1 MSAFTDSAR
10 EWRWTPAAA
19 TAAAFVLLS
28 LATGGLVVLP
38 ALPPLDPAV
47 GLAVP
52 LALLFGPAAVLGV
65 AAGAL
70 FTAAFGLAISLG
82 PLLDAVAVAV
92 LAAVA
97 HRLWGVLPAVATGE
111 DPTLRSAGQWLEFAA
126 VAVLAACTA
135 VAVLAWATL
144 VVRGGDF
151 HAVVFAE
158 LPIVLVSTAVV
169 GPAVIVPA
177 TSLLDDAAARSD
189 DAAARSDG
197 SAARSDGQAPSLLD
211 GSPAGELDLP
221 LAAYADRT
229 PIARGSGAFWTAVLA
244 PVLWIV
250 VGSLAS
256 LVAALAQ
263 QIGGET
269 FRRHGYGTLY
279 APVDP
284 SVVGPGG
291 RRVQIVFGA
300 ATLALVVA
308 AYAPLPW
315 IHSRDRTSTGGDR
328 LPGDGEAPSSD
339 LGTPPNGGDTPPSGS
354 EAPQGR
360 GNTPPNAGD
369 RPSNASD
376 RPSNGGDRPSSPS
389 TTTEP

>member
-10 EWRWTPAAA
+10 EWRGTPAAA
-19 TAAAFVLLS
+19 TAAAFVLVS

-38 ALPPLDPAV
+38 VLPPLDPAV

-65 AAGAL
+65 AVGAL
-70 FTAAFGLAISLG
+70 LTAAFGLALSLG

-92 LAAVA
+92 LASVA
-97 HRLWGVLPAVATGE
+97 YRLWGVLPAVATGE

-151 HAVVFAE
+151 HALVFAE

-189 DAAARSDG
+189 DSAARSDG

-211 GSPAGELDLP
+211 GSPAGELGLP

-229 PIARGSGAFWTAVLA
+229 PIARGSGAFRAAVLA

-263 QIGGET
+263 QIGGAT
-269 FRRHGYGTLY
+269 FRRHGYGTFY

-300 ATLALVVA
+300 ATLALVAA

-315 IHSRDRTSTGGDR
+315 IHSRDRTTGGDR
-328 LPGDGEAPSSD
+328 SPSDGEAPPAGGD
-339 LGTPPNGGDTPPSGS
+339 TPPNGGDTPPSGS

-360 GNTPPNAGD
+360 SDTPPNAGD